1 MKIHY
6 VSYVEDDSAPHTVL
20 VHESLHDAQ
29 RALREYAEEFI
40 ADAEIE
46 AAVREKGI
54 AKAFSECGIY
64 VRIYRCCSDEGSIEC
79 PVEDRVKQESAPP
92 A

>member
-6 VSYVEDDSAPHTVL
+6 VSYVEDDSAPHTVS

-29 RALREYAEEFI
+29 RALREYADEFI

-46 AAVREKGI
+46 AVVREKGI
-54 AKAFSECGIY
+54 VKAFSECGIY
-64 VRIYRCCSDEGSIEC
+64 VRIYRCSEEGSEEC

>member
-6 VSYVEDDSAPHTVL
+6 VSYVEDDSAPHTVS

-46 AAVREKGI
+46 ASVREKGI
-54 AKAFSECGIY
+54 AQTFAECGVY
-64 VRIYRCCSDEGSIEC
+64 MRIYRCSEEGSEEC
-79 PVEDRVKQESAPP
+79 SAEDRVEQSIA
-92 A
+92 

>member
-6 VSYVEDDSAPHTVL
+6 VSYVEDDSAPHTVS

-54 AKAFSECGIY
+54 AKTFSECG
-64 VRIYRCCSDEGSIEC
+64 VFMRIYRCSEEGSDEC
-79 PVEDRVKQESAPP
+79 PVEDRVEQSVA
-92 A
+92 